1 MNHKTKRVLIIAL
14 LISITI
20 HLLLLTGIKLNL
32 PINTEAD
39 TPIIEAKL
47 ATLPTLI
54 AKTVSKH
61 TPPSKPHIKP
71 QKKIASAPP
80 SPAPISAPSI
90 EPEPAT
96 TPSTSTPDV
105 STPEVT
111 AAPNTPTLNT
121 LPSTLTLQY
130 KVVKGEDGFG
140 IGRATYLWISKNST
154 YTLTSITEGTGL
166 FSLFQPGKLVQISQ
180 GKINANGL
188 APDDFWIQR
197 GRATA
202 DKSTAV
208 HFDYDNKAITISKD
222 NNSYAAPLEDN
233 AQDILS
239 VIFQLALR
247 SPFSED
253 MLLHVTSGKQLKP
266 YHAIMIGTERIN
278 TALGEVNTVHLQRP
292 AEAGEDAIDMWL
304 ASDYNFVPV
313 KVRIDHSKFGIIE
326 QLITGMETAK

>member
-1 MNHKTKRVLIIAL
+1 LSHKTKRVLIIAL
-14 LISITI
+14 LISIAI

-39 TPIIEAKL
+39 TPVIEARL
-47 ATLPTLI
+47 LPLPALNPPVT
-54 AKTVSKH
+54 AHKT
-61 TPPSKPHIKP
+61 TIKP
-71 QKKIASAPP
+71 VRPHPKPT
-80 SPAPISAPSI
+80 PSI
-90 EPEPAT
+90 PAAPEPST
-96 TPSTSTPDV
+96 ITPTPAEPIPDV
-105 STPEVT
+105 
-111 AAPNTPTLNT
+111 AAPTVAGTPTLNT

-130 KVVKGEDGFG
+130 KVVKGENGFG

-222 NNSYAAPLEDN
+222 NNAYSAPLEDN

-253 MLLHVTSGKQLKP
+253 MLLHVTSGKNLKP
-266 YHAIMIGTERIN
+266 YHAIMIGTERID

-304 ASDYNFVPV
+304 ASDYNFIPV

-326 QLITGMETAK
+326 QLITGMETTE